1 MKSRRGSATV
11 SGIWSRSPLSVNRW
25 EGPGTRD
32 PPRKPGDLP
41 EREVTTLRI
50 REGPWRV
57 GQESRAERNKTSS
70 GDPQEVVFLR
80 VLSLSTLRIYRQS
93 GVATRLAVG
102 SSVLLLLVLA
112 TALASLSLGPVNI
125 PVDHVASIVLSYLGL
140 DFATFGRTEQLVIEQ
155 IRIPRILVGAL
166 VGMALG
172 VAGATM
178 QGLFR
183 NPMADPGI
191 IGVSAGGAVGAVVA
205 IASGLASLF
214 FLALPAF
221 AFVGAVAASF
231 LVYGIAAVGGRF
243 SMATLLLAGV
253 AVNAFLGAIV
263 SAIIILLPDNASL
276 REILFW
282 LAGGLD
288 SRSWEHVRIAA
299 PLILGGTAVIVAMAR
314 DLNLLTLGDDEARS
328 MGVRV
333 GLTRMSLL
341 AAAALVTGAAVAV
354 SGTIAFVGLVT
365 PHILRL
371 VLGPDHRVLIPM
383 SALGGAVFVMLA
395 DTVARTIIQP
405 AEFRVG
411 VLTAFVGAP
420 FFIFLLIRNKRQ
432 VYSL

>member
-1 MKSRRGSATV
+1 MIAVGLA
-11 SGIWSRSPLSVNRW
+11 
-25 EGPGTRD
+25 
-32 PPRKPGDLP
+32 
-41 EREVTTLRI
+41 TLRGY
-50 REGPWRV
+50 RRMAV
-57 GQESRAERNKTSS
+57 TS
-70 GDPQEVVFLR
+70 
-80 VLSLSTLRIYRQS
+80 
-93 GVATRLAVG
+93 RLAIGAAVLG
-102 SSVLLLLVLA
+102 SLVLA
-112 TALASLSLGPVNI
+112 SAVVSLSLGPVGI
-125 PVDHVASIVLSYLGL
+125 PVSHVASIILSFLGIEAGG
-140 DFATFGRTEQLVIEQ
+140 FSRTEQLVIEQ
-155 IRIPRILVGAL
+155 IRLPRILVGAV
-166 VGMALG
+166 VGVALG

-191 IGVSAGGAVGAVVA
+191 IGVSAGGAVGAVTA
-205 IASGLASLF
+205 IATGMTGLF

-221 AFVGAVAASF
+221 AFTGAVAASF

-253 AVNAFLGAIV
+253 AVNAFLGAVV
-263 SAIIILLPDNASL
+263 SAIIILLPGNGAL
-276 REILFW
+276 REVLFW

-288 SRSWEHVRIAA
+288 SRGWDHVRIAA
-299 PLILGGTAVIVAMAR
+299 PLVLAGAAVVLLMTR

-333 GLTRMSLL
+333 GMARVVLLT
-341 AAAALVTGAAVAV
+341 AAALVTGAAVAV

-365 PHILRL
+365 PHVLRL
-371 VLGPDHRVLIPM
+371 LMGPDHRVLVPM
-383 SALGGAVFVMLA
+383 SALGGAVFVTAA

>member
-1 MKSRRGSATV
+1 MIRTV
-11 SGIWSRSPLSVNRW
+11 GANALRS
-25 EGPGTRD
+25 
-32 PPRKPGDLP
+32 
-41 EREVTTLRI
+41 
-50 REGPWRV
+50 
-57 GQESRAERNKTSS
+57 
-70 GDPQEVVFLR
+70 
-80 VLSLSTLRIYRQS
+80 YRQS
-93 GVATRLAVG
+93 GVVTRLAA
-102 SSVLLLLVLA
+102 SSCVILLLVLA
-112 TALASLSLGPVNI
+112 TALVSLSMGPVNI
-125 PVDHVASIVLSYLGL
+125 SVDRVASIVLSYAGL
-140 DFATFGRTEQLVIEQ
+140 DLAPFGRTEQLIIEQ
-155 IRIPRILVGAL
+155 IRLPRIVVGAL

-205 IASGLASLF
+205 IATGMTGLF
-214 FLALPAF
+214 FLALPVF
-221 AFVGAVAASF
+221 AFVGAMGAAF

-263 SAIIILLPDNASL
+263 SAIIILLPDNGAL

-288 SRSWEHVRIAA
+288 SRSWEHVRISA
-299 PLILGGTAVIVAMAR
+299 PLVLVGTAVIMVMTR
-314 DLNLLTLGDDEARS
+314 DLNLLTLGDDQARS
-328 MGVRV
+328 MGIRV
-333 GLTRMSLL
+333 DAARVLLL

-371 VLGPDHRVLIPM
+371 VLGPDHRVLVPM
-383 SALGGAVFVMLA
+383 SALGGAAFVILA
-395 DTVARTIIQP
+395 DTVARVVIQP
-405 AEFRVG
+405 AELRVSII
-411 VLTAFVGAP
+411 TAFVGAP
-420 FFIFLLIRNKRQ
+420 FFIFLLIKNKRQ

>member
-1 MKSRRGSATV
+1 MRAAG
-11 SGIWSRSPLSVNRW
+11 L
-25 EGPGTRD
+25 
-32 PPRKPGDLP
+32 
-41 EREVTTLRI
+41 TTLR
-50 REGPWRV
+50 
-57 GQESRAERNKTSS
+57 S
-70 GDPQEVVFLR
+70 
-80 VLSLSTLRIYRQS
+80 YRQS
-93 GVATRLAVG
+93 GVTARLAIG
-102 SSVLLLLVLA
+102 CSILVLLILAAALV
-112 TALASLSLGPVNI
+112 SLSLGPVNI
-125 PVDHVASIVLSYLGL
+125 PFSHVAAIALSFLGL
-140 DFATFGRTEQLVIEQ
+140 DLAEVGRTEQLVIEQ
-155 IRIPRILVGAL
+155 IRLPRIVVGAS
-166 VGMALG
+166 VGAALG

-205 IASGLASLF
+205 IATGLTGLF

-221 AFVGAVAASF
+221 AFVGAMASTF

-253 AVNAFLGAIV
+253 AVNAFLGAVV
-263 SAIIILLPDNASL
+263 SAIIIALPDNAAL

-288 SRSWEHVRIAA
+288 SRSWEHVRIST
-299 PLILGGTAVIVAMAR
+299 PLIFGGIAVILLMSR
-314 DLNLLTLGDDEARS
+314 DLNLLMLGDDEARS

-333 GLTRMSLL
+333 GLTRPVIL
-341 AAAALVTGAAVAV
+341 AAAALATGAAVAV

-371 VLGPDHRVLIPM
+371 MLGPDHRVLIPM
-383 SALGGAVFVMLA
+383 SAAGGAIFVIVA

-432 VYSL
+432 TYSL

>member
-1 MKSRRGSATV
+1 MELSRKRDAATS
-11 SGIWSRSPLSVNRW
+11 SG
-25 EGPGTRD
+25 E
-32 PPRKPGDLP
+32 PP
-41 EREVTTLRI
+41 EVFLLKAAGLTTLRGY
-50 REGPWRV
+50 R
-57 GQESRAERNKTSS
+57 RA
-70 GDPQEVVFLR
+70 
-80 VLSLSTLRIYRQS
+80 
-93 GVATRLAVG
+93 GVTTRLAIG
-102 SSVLLLLVLA
+102 SPILALLILA
-112 TALASLSLGPVNI
+112 TALVSLSMGPVEI
-125 PVDHVASIVLSYLGL
+125 PVLHVASIVLSSLGL
-140 DFATFGRTEQLVIEQ
+140 ELAEFGRTEQLVIEQ
-155 IRIPRILVGAL
+155 IRLPRIIVGAS
-166 VGMALG
+166 VGAALG

-191 IGVSAGGAVGAVVA
+191 IGVSSGGALGAVVA
-205 IASGLASLF
+205 IATGMSSLF
-214 FLALPAF
+214 FLALPTFAF
-221 AFVGAVAASF
+221 AGALLASF
-231 LVYGIAAVGGRF
+231 LVYGIAAVGGRL

-263 SAIIILLPDNASL
+263 SAIIIVLPDNEAL

-288 SRSWEHVRIAA
+288 SRSWEHVRISA
-299 PLILGGTAVIVAMAR
+299 PFIVGGLITIVLMSR
-314 DLNLLTLGDDEARS
+314 DLNLLMLGDDEARS

-333 GLTRMSLL
+333 GLARPILL
-341 AAAALVTGAAVAV
+341 AAAALATGAAVAV

-371 VLGPDHRVLIPM
+371 LLGPDNRVLIPM
-383 SALGGAVFVMLA
+383 SAAGGAVFVIAA

-420 FFIFLLIRNKRQ
+420 FFILLLIRNRRH

>member
-1 MKSRRGSATV
+1 MIRTV
-11 SGIWSRSPLSVNRW
+11 GANALRS
-25 EGPGTRD
+25 
-32 PPRKPGDLP
+32 
-41 EREVTTLRI
+41 
-50 REGPWRV
+50 
-57 GQESRAERNKTSS
+57 
-70 GDPQEVVFLR
+70 
-80 VLSLSTLRIYRQS
+80 YRQS
-93 GVATRLAVG
+93 GVVTRLAA
-102 SSVLLLLVLA
+102 SSCVILLLVLA
-112 TALASLSLGPVNI
+112 TALVSLSMGPVNI
-125 PVDHVASIVLSYLGL
+125 SVDRVASIVLSYAGL
-140 DFATFGRTEQLVIEQ
+140 DFGAFGRTEQLVIEQ
-155 IRIPRILVGAL
+155 IRLPRIVVGAL

-205 IASGLASLF
+205 IATGMTGLF
-214 FLALPAF
+214 FLALPVF
-221 AFVGAVAASF
+221 AFVGAMGAAF

-253 AVNAFLGAIV
+253 AVNAFLGAVV
-263 SAIIILLPDNASL
+263 SAIIILLPDNGAL

-288 SRSWEHVRIAA
+288 SRSWEHVRISA
-299 PLILGGTAVIVAMAR
+299 PLVLVGTAVIVAMTR

-328 MGVRV
+328 MGIRV
-333 GLTRMSLL
+333 DAARVFLL

-371 VLGPDHRVLIPM
+371 VLGPDHRVLVPM
-383 SALGGAVFVMLA
+383 SALGGAAFVILA
-395 DTVARTIIQP
+395 DTVARVVIQP
-405 AEFRVG
+405 AELRVSII
-411 VLTAFVGAP
+411 TAFVGAP
-420 FFIFLLIRNKRQ
+420 FFIFLLIKNKRQ

>member
-1 MKSRRGSATV
+1 MIRTV
-11 SGIWSRSPLSVNRW
+11 GANALRS
-25 EGPGTRD
+25 
-32 PPRKPGDLP
+32 
-41 EREVTTLRI
+41 
-50 REGPWRV
+50 
-57 GQESRAERNKTSS
+57 
-70 GDPQEVVFLR
+70 
-80 VLSLSTLRIYRQS
+80 YRQS
-93 GVATRLAVG
+93 GVVTRLAAS
-102 SSVLLLLVLA
+102 SSVILLLVLA
-112 TALASLSLGPVNI
+112 AALVSLSLGPVNI
-125 PVDHVASIVLSYLGL
+125 PAGRVASIVLSYVGL
-140 DFATFGRTEQLVIEQ
+140 DFVAFGRTEHLIIEQ
-155 IRIPRILVGAL
+155 IRLPRIVVGAL

-205 IASGLASLF
+205 IATGMTGLF

-221 AFVGAVAASF
+221 AFVGAMGASF

-253 AVNAFLGAIV
+253 AVNAFLGAVV
-263 SAIIILLPDNASL
+263 SAIIILLPDNGAL

-288 SRSWEHVRIAA
+288 SRSWEHVRISA
-299 PLILGGTAVIVAMAR
+299 PLILAGTAVIVAMTR

-328 MGVRV
+328 MGIRV
-333 GLTRMSLL
+333 DAARVFLL
-341 AAAALVTGAAVAV
+341 AAAALVTGSAVAV

-371 VLGPDHRVLIPM
+371 ILGPDHRVLVPM
-383 SALGGAVFVMLA
+383 SALGGAAFVILA
-395 DTVARTIIQP
+395 DTVARVVIQP
-405 AEFRVG
+405 AELRVSII
-411 VLTAFVGAP
+411 TAFVGAP
-420 FFIFLLIRNKRQ
+420 FFIFLLIKNKRQ